1 MRHIKKFLF
10 CLLLIPMV
18 CSAQES
24 TYAKIIVDNLDNNGT
39 MLQHQFD
46 YGELL
51 KILSKQEVLS
61 TEIFKVSESWG
72 RDLYETSLSLLNNG

>member
-1 MRHIKKFLF
+1 
-10 CLLLIPMV
+10 MV